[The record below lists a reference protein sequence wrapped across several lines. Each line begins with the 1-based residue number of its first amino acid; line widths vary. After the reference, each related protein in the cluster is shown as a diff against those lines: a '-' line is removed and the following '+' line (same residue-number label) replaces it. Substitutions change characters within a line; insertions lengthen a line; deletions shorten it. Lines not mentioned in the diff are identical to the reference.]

1 MDAVDIKTIPQGYKQ
16 SDLGLIPNDWDV
28 KELGNIV
35 IFKNG
40 KAHENFINNDGS
52 YIVVNSKFISSEGEV
67 VKHSDKQ
74 LCPAEKDS
82 ILMVMSDVPSG
93 KAIAKCFFV
102 EKSGKYTINQRICS
116 FYPKISPLFLYYKI
130 NRNPYFLAFDD
141 GVKQTNLRKSEV
153 LACEIAIPNSISEQ
167 DNISKVLSDI
177 DSLIQKTEKLISKKK
192 AIKQGVMSQLLSGK
206 QRLPGFNGEW
216 KEINLT
222 EGYWFQEGPGVRT
235 SQFTK
240 SGIKLLNGT
249 NIFKGEV
256 NLETTERFISKS
268 EAYGPYSHFLAD
280 DGDIVIASS
289 GISVEKFEEKVA
301 FIRKKHLPLCMNTS
315 TIRFK
320 SLDYTNKKIS
330 FLYYF
335 LMTEM
340 FKKQISSQATGSAQ
354 LNFGPA
360 HLKKITMN
368 LPVDPREQEAIIDII
383 ADLDKE
389 ISRQEKRL
397 VKYNQIKQGAM
408 QVLLTGKIR
417 LNTNP
422 YDNPITQSRAN

>member
-16 SDLGLIPNDWDV
+16 SDLGLIPNDWETRSLYQVLKV
-28 KELGNIV
+28 KHGKSQKEV
-35 IFKNG
+35 ECANG
-40 KAHENFINNDGS
+40 KYPILATGGEIGRTDKYLYSRPSVLIGRKGTIDVPRFMDTPFWTVDTLFYTQIYDD
-52 YIVVNSKFISSEGEV
+52 YDEKFIYYKFNLIDWYNYNEASG
-67 VKHSDKQ
+67 
-74 LCPAEKDS
+74 
-82 ILMVMSDVPSG
+82 VPSLN
-93 KAIAKCFFV
+93 ASTI
-102 EKSGKYTINQRICS
+102 EKIHLSFPNTKKEQELISGI
-116 FYPKISPLFLYYKI
+116 
-130 NRNPYFLAFDD
+130 
-141 GVKQTNLRKSEV
+141 
-153 LACEIAIPNSISEQ
+153 
-167 DNISKVLSDI
+167 LSDI
-177 DSLIQKTEKLISKKK
+177 DSLIQKTEKLIAKKQ
-192 AIKQGVMSQLLSGK
+192 AMKQAAMSQLLSGK

-368 LPVDPREQEAIIDII
+368 LPVDSREQEAIIDII

-389 ISRQEKRL
+389 ISRQEKKL

>member
-177 DSLIQKTEKLISKKK
+177 DSLIQKTEKLIEKKK
-192 AIKQGVMSQLLSGK
+192 AVLQGTAQELISGK
-206 QRLPGFNGEW
+206 RRLPKYNQTWEEVTLGDVAELSKGRGLSKNDIINNGKYKCIHYGELFIKY
-216 KEINLT
+216 KEKIVKILSRTNLKT
-222 EGYWFQEGPGVRT
+222 NMFLSKKNDVLMPT
-235 SQFTK
+235 SDVTPNGLATASCILEDNVVLGGDILVIRPQAK
-240 SGIKLLNGT
+240 LNG
-249 NIFKGEV
+249 IFLSYAVSLNRSQVMQLVKGITV
-256 NLETTERFISKS
+256 YHL
-268 EAYGPYSHFLAD
+268 Y
-280 DGDIVIASS
+280 ASDMK
-289 GISVEKFEEKVA
+289 KFK
-301 FIRKKHLPLCMNTS
+301 F
-315 TIRFK
+315 
-320 SLDYTNKKIS
+320 
-330 FLYYF
+330 
-335 LMTEM
+335 
-340 FKKQISSQATGSAQ
+340 
-354 LNFGPA
+354 
-360 HLKKITMN
+360 N
-368 LPVDPREQEAIIDII
+368 LPEITEQKDII
-383 ADLDKE
+383 TILDSMNQE
-389 ISRQEKRL
+389 IEQLEKKL

-422 YDNPITQSRAN
+422 HDNPITQSRAN

>member
-16 SDLGLIPNDWDV
+16 SDLGLIPNDWETKNLCQVLKV
-28 KELGNIV
+28 KHGKSQKEV
-35 IFKNG
+35 ECTNG
-40 KAHENFINNDGS
+40 KYPILATGGEIGRTDKYLYSRPSVLIGRKGTIDVPRFMDTPFWTVDTLFYTQIYDD
-52 YIVVNSKFISSEGEV
+52 YDEKFIYYKFNLIDWYNYNEASG
-67 VKHSDKQ
+67 
-74 LCPAEKDS
+74 
-82 ILMVMSDVPSG
+82 VPSLN
-93 KAIAKCFFV
+93 ASTI
-102 EKSGKYTINQRICS
+102 EKIHLSFPSTKKEQKLISGI
-116 FYPKISPLFLYYKI
+116 
-130 NRNPYFLAFDD
+130 
-141 GVKQTNLRKSEV
+141 
-153 LACEIAIPNSISEQ
+153 
-167 DNISKVLSDI
+167 LSDI

>member
-177 DSLIQKTEKLISKKK
+177 DSLIQKTEKLIVKKQ
-192 AIKQGVMSQLLSGK
+192 AMKQGLMKDLLTGK
-206 QRLPGFNGEW
+206 KRIPGFS
-216 KEINLT
+216 
-222 EGYWFQEGPGVRT
+222 GVWT
-235 SQFTK
+235 TK
-240 SGIKLLNGT
+240 KLIDIAVYRRGSFPQPYGLEKWYDDNFGRPFVQVFDVDS
-249 NIFKGEV
+249 NFK
-256 NLETTERFISKS
+256 LKPITKRKISKTG
-268 EAYGPYSHFLAD
+268 ENYSVFAKKGTIILTIQGSIGRICITQYD
-280 DGDIVIASS
+280 
-289 GISVEKFEEKVA
+289 A
-301 FIRKKHLPLCMNTS
+301 FIDRTLLIFES
-315 TIRFK
+315 FK
-320 SLDYTNKKIS
+320 ADFDK
-330 FLYYF
+330 YF
-335 LMTEM
+335 LML
-340 FKKQISSQATGSAQ
+340 Q
-354 LNFGPA
+354 L
-360 HLKKITMN
+360 HLKFEIEKEKAPGGIIKTITKEALSDFEIN
-368 LPVDPREQEAIIDII
+368 YPKDKNEQSSI
-383 ADLDKE
+383 ANVIFDMDSELNKL
-389 ISRQEKRL
+389 EKKL

-422 YDNPITQSRAN
+422 HDNPITQSRAN